1 MAVPS
6 DTSTVAGSMRPVR
19 VWVASLV
26 ARVNAATSAAA
37 STFFGSGMG
46 RSNRLPCLTIVD
58 SLARLARGAP
68 PLRCDEKRAKRGTT
82 RTARSPRARVGTGEP
97 GLMDEGLMD
106 EAGQPL

>member
-1 MAVPS
+1 VRPSPQVSDVLVHDLVPARFDCPRGVFLVNQGRWFKHTTGMAVPS

-46 RSNRLPCLTIVD
+46 RS
-58 SLARLARGAP
+58 
-68 PLRCDEKRAKRGTT
+68 
-82 RTARSPRARVGTGEP
+82 
-97 GLMDEGLMD
+97 
-106 EAGQPL
+106 